1 MQGSVPNGI
10 IGSSKVEEDGS
21 CLKVL
26 LKAVFDV
33 CHQCCELVAFTV
45 AATKLCLF
53 RAKKFLDRR

>member
-1 MQGSVPNGI
+1 MNGA
-10 IGSSKVEEDGS
+10 IGSSKVEENGS
-21 CLKVL
+21 CLELL

-33 CHQCCELVAFTV
+33 CRQCCDLVACTA